1 MVKVLLLSSEFTPRV
16 GGIGTYVLEMA
27 HAATELGHQVTVVA
41 ADYGRDHS
49 ASDHFLPF
57 EVIRYRG
64 GDHTMSH
71 IPAKMALVQKLA
83 RQRPAYDVVHA
94 VDWPFFLP
102 LSLSP
107 WRRHAHCVV
116 SFHGTEIAFMQQR
129 RRAVPLQM
137 VKFWNGWSEFAVNSR
152 DTAARLSAAFR
163 PDPALIN
170 VTGLGVSQFWFVS
183 PESKTQARA
192 ILDLEPGRFVIVTL
206 GRVVARKGHLLLA
219 KALALLPLEVQQKIH
234 WHIIGPLLDPSYVSE
249 IYAASSH
256 LACQTVVSGAL
267 DAVGIRRWLTAADLF
282 CLPGMPDPDG
292 AVEGY
297 GLVYLEAAA
306 CGTPALATRLGGVTD
321 AVIDGETGLLVAPA
335 DAEALSAALLGLYR
349 DPAQLAALAQDARR
363 HAASCSWRRVV
374 ARTYA
379 SRRR

>member
-1 MVKVLLLSSEFTPRV
+1 
-16 GGIGTYVLEMA
+16 MA

-192 ILDLEPGRFVIVTL
+192 
-206 GRVVARKGHLLLA
+206 
-219 KALALLPLEVQQKIH
+219 
-234 WHIIGPLLDPSYVSE
+234 
-249 IYAASSH
+249 
-256 LACQTVVSGAL
+256 
-267 DAVGIRRWLTAADLF
+267 
-282 CLPGMPDPDG
+282 
-292 AVEGY
+292 
-297 GLVYLEAAA
+297 
-306 CGTPALATRLGGVTD
+306 
-321 AVIDGETGLLVAPA
+321 
-335 DAEALSAALLGLYR
+335 
-349 DPAQLAALAQDARR
+349 
-363 HAASCSWRRVV
+363 
-374 ARTYA
+374 
-379 SRRR
+379 